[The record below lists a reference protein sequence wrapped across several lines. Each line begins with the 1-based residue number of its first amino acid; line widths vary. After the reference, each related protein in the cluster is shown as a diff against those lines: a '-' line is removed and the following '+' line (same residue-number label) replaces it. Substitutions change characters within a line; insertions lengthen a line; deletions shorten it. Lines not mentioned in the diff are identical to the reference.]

1 MERCI
6 YEKKSVPVRGI
17 EPRPRRWER
26 RILTTR
32 PRGSWCSLC
41 GFYQS
46 YSFSHQ
52 VSIKAKE
59 KMFSPGIEPGTL
71 CVWSTRDNHY
81 TTRTTMMEWN
91 WGWEV
96 EEENLLFPFFHFF
109 SSSFYFFF
117 LSLFSLFH
125 PYDEKEKKNLQVLPG
140 FEPGTFCV
148 LGRCDNHYTT
158 APPHYELLKSWWIF
172 PLSSTAT

>member
-17 EPRPRRWER
+17 KPGPRWWER

-32 PRGSWCSLC
+32 PRGKDMDTGTFVDVILLSLN
-41 GFYQS
+41 F
-46 YSFSHQ
+46 
-52 VSIKAKE
+52 VS

-81 TTRTTMMEWN
+81 TTRTVTMEWN

-96 EEENLLFPFFHFF
+96 EEENLLFPFFLFLFSFFF
-109 SSSFYFFF
+109 SSYFFFF
-117 LSLFSLFH
+117 LSLFSLWH
-125 PYDEKEKKNLQVLPG
+125 PYDEKGKKI
-140 FEPGTFCV
+140 F
-148 LGRCDNHYTT
+148 RCCPVSNRGPS
-158 APPHYELLKSWWIF
+158 AC
-172 PLSSTAT
+172 

>member
-1 MERCI
+1 MQKDYLLGGESNPGLPRDRRRYSPLYYRGSQHVGQTERSDCYTLPLLI
-6 YEKKSVPVRGI
+6 EKKKAVPVRGI

-71 CVWSTRDNHY
+71 WSLMKTKNYINHE
-81 TTRTTMMEWN
+81 RFGGEGSVISPRN
-91 WGWEV
+91 WG
-96 EEENLLFPFFHFF
+96 NL
-109 SSSFYFFF
+109 
-117 LSLFSLFH
+117 
-125 PYDEKEKKNLQVLPG
+125 KNPIKGVL
-140 FEPGTFCV
+140 
-148 LGRCDNHYTT
+148 
-158 APPHYELLKSWWIF
+158 LL
-172 PLSSTAT
+172 